1 MIKQPVQQLKSAL
14 RLIFEWKYVSP
25 SGSHLIG
32 QGYQRKFKRLKHNIA
47 KNPSYFFRVKQTVIK
62 YLQVDQNILK
72 NVSTWPNVV
81 PLVSH
86 LLI

>member
-1 MIKQPVQQLKSAL
+1 M
-14 RLIFEWKYVSP
+14 
-25 SGSHLIG
+25 GNGH
-32 QGYQRKFKRLKHNIA
+32 YQRKFKRLKHNIA
-47 KNPSYFFRVKQTVIK
+47 KNPGYFFRVKQTVIK

-86 LLI
+86 LLISGGCFEITLSQGN